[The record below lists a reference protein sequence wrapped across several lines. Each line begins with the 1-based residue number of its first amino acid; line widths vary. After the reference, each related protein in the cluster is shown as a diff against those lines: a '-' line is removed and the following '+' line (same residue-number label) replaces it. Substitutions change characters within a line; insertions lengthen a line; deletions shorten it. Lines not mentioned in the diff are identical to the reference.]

1 MASKASA
8 SGPKNKGKKSTKKPK
23 AAHRQDE
30 YTTQSNE
37 KLVQTTLRVTKL
49 PSTCA
54 ENDLLNFFQQSTPVE
69 SLKITRSR
77 VAYVNFTSNEN
88 GNDFFMFFFNG
99 KKN

>member
-8 SGPKNKGKKSTKKPK
+8 SGPKNKSTKKPK

-30 YTTQSNE
+30 STTQSNE

-88 GNDFFMFFFNG
+88 GNDFFMFFYNG